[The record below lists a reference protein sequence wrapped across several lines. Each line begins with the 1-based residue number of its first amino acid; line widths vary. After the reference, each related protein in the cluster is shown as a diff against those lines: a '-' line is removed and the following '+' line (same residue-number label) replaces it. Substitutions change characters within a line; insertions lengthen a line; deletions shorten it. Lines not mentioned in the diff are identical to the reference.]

1 MAPDRRPAIEAYW
14 RALTA
19 VEPIRLQFWD
29 KRGLTMPQLRLIYL
43 VWRTGGQA
51 AGDIALDMRVSPA
64 TVTGLTTRLLK
75 QGLLQRQEDEADRR
89 VKRFWL
95 TPDGE
100 RLLGQISVAAN
111 AYMDAVFDRL
121 SEAAIDRLAV
131 ALGEFNAA
139 AETVQREG
147 ESGV

>member
-1 MAPDRRPAIEAYW
+1 MTPDRRLAIEAYW

-19 VEPIRLQFWD
+19 VDPIRLQFWD
-29 KRGLTMPQLRLIYL
+29 KRGLTMPQLRLMYL
-43 VWRTGGQA
+43 VWRSSGQA

-75 QGLLQRQEDEADRR
+75 QGLLKRQEDEADRR
-89 VKRFWL
+89 LKRFWL

-121 SEAAIDRLAV
+121 NEGAIHRLAV

-139 AETVQREG
+139 AETLQREG
-147 ESGV
+147 ESGI